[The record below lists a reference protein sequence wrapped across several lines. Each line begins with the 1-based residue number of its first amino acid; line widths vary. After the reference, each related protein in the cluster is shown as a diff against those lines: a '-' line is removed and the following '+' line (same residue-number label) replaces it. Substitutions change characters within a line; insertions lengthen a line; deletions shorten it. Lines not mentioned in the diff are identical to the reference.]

1 LALVLP
7 LLLLVIGGVID
18 FGRALYTKV
27 IITNAAREGARA
39 AVSSSATLAD
49 ITDRAK
55 ASTPGWTTPTFTV
68 PSSAKLCNAGEPQ
81 AIMVANYNF
90 EWLIL
95 KPALRLVGAS
105 DALPDVLSAKAV
117 MKCGG

>member
-1 LALVLP
+1 V
-7 LLLLVIGGVID
+7 
-18 FGRALYTKV
+18 
-27 IITNAAREGARA
+27 
-39 AVSSSATLAD
+39 
-49 ITDRAK
+49 
-55 ASTPGWTTPTFTV
+55 
-68 PSSAKLCNAGEPQ
+68 
-81 AIMVANYNF
+81 VANYNF